1 MFQIMIKQE
10 PVEDKCLQSVDEAFT
25 AVVAPPADKHVLER
39 IILLHP
45 GPFVTERILRHRCAS
60 LKPSSEHALYA
71 MNTLQRY
78 YLGQIHT
85 VTPGNLKVFYKAT
98 PHDCLEDPLS
108 ALGVR
113 LVDYQLM
120 FSERDPKLEDTLHD
134 QLKLVCPKPDDML
147 PLFYKY

>member
-10 PVEDKCLQSVDEAFT
+10 PVEDKYLQSVDEALT
-25 AVVAPPADKHVLER
+25 AVVAPLADKDVLER

-71 MNTLQRY
+71 MNTLQTY
-78 YLGQIHT
+78 GLGKIDT
-85 VTPGNLKVFYKAT
+85 VPPGNLKVFYKAMPRDT
-98 PHDCLEDPLS
+98 LEESLS
-108 ALGVR
+108 AFGVR

-134 QLKLVCPKPDDML
+134 QLKLVCPKLNML